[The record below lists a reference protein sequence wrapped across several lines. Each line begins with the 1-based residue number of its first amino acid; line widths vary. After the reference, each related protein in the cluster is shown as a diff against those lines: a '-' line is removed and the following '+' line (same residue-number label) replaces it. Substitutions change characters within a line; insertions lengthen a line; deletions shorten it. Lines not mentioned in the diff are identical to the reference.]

1 MRPSLSLLPALL
13 LASLSVAP
21 AAPAAA
27 QPSDAASAG
36 PAPALY
42 AQHCASC
49 HGATRL
55 GGMGPALL
63 PENLGRLKPAEALAT
78 IRDGRAATQMPAFAA
93 KLDAAQLQALADFVY
108 TPPAVA
114 PVWGIDEIRAS
125 RTFDAEAAR
134 LPARPVYDA
143 DPRNLFVVVELG
155 DHHVTVLDGD
165 RFRPLT
171 RFASRFALHGGP
183 KFSPEGRFVYFCSR
197 DGWVTK
203 YDLWNLRTVAEVRAG
218 INARNLAVSDDGRFV
233 MVANYLP
240 QTLVLLSADELAPL
254 KLYPVADAAGHGS
267 RVSAVYTAAPRGSFV
282 AALKDVQEVWEIPYR
297 DDLPPVHAGPM
308 QDDRAGAAGRSAAL
322 EPRRIALDDVL
333 DDFFFDPAYRHLIG
347 ASRDGG
353 KGQVIDL
360 DAGTRVATLDL
371 PGMPHLGS
379 GITWEWQGRPV
390 LATPNLKESAITVID
405 MTNWQ
410 VIKRIPTLGPSFF
423 MRSHAQLDTAWI
435 DVSLGRERDAMQL
448 IDKNTLEIRTTIR
461 PQPGRTAA
469 HVEFTQ
475 DGRQALISIRE
486 RDGALVVLDTQSLTE
501 ITRLPMAMPS
511 GKYNVHNKITRD
523 AGTSH

>member
-1 MRPSLSLLPALL
+1 MRSIRSSTPFAVL
-13 LASLSVAP
+13 LASLLAPVGVVAESAP
-21 AAPAAA
+21 PPAAA
-27 QPSDAASAG
+27 DAG

-49 HGATRL
+49 HGETRL

-78 IRDGRAATQMPAFAA
+78 IRDGRTATQMPAFAA
-93 KLDAAQLQALADFVY
+93 TLDAAQLQALADFVY

-134 LPARPVYDA
+134 LPARPVFEA

-165 RFRPLT
+165 RFRPIT

-240 QTLVLLSADELAPL
+240 QTLVLLSADELTPL
-254 KLYPVADAAGHGS
+254 KLYPVADAVGHGS

-297 DDLPPVHAGPM
+297 DDLPVHAGPM
-308 QDDRAGAAGRSAAL
+308 KDYREGAGHSTPL

-360 DAGTRVATLDL
+360 DAGTKIATLDL

-475 DGRQALISIRE
+475 DGSRALVSIRE
-486 RDGALVVLDTQSLTE
+486 RDGALIVLDTQTFAE
-501 ITRLPMAMPS
+501 VARLPMSMPS